1 MIGIPTYNEAIQ
13 LNEET
18 IQNQTNII
26 EHLST
31 LKDDHHTDDIEW
43 FHKMLL
49 SCQQGTESEELD
61 LGISFNTTMLDLITA
76 KMINIDPKLIIK
88 ADIIKKYIKDL
99 WLKNE
104 MNFDILEEHII
115 RDPQHRTVIA
125 TILRPSD

>member
-43 FHKMLL
+43 FRKMLL
-49 SCQQGTESEELD
+49 SCHQGTESEELD

-76 KMINIDPKLIIK
+76 KMMNIDPKLIIK

-104 MNFDILEEHII
+104 MNIDILEEHII
-115 RDPQHRTVIA
+115 RDP
-125 TILRPSD
+125 